1 MFTPNTGKY
10 SYNDIMPDLN
20 AQRDR
25 NVTLFYS
32 RESFF
37 ALKENKRLFLIPI
50 SYFLGKTL

>member
-37 ALKENKRLFLIPI
+37 ALKENKRLFFY
-50 SYFLGKTL
+50 SYFLFPR